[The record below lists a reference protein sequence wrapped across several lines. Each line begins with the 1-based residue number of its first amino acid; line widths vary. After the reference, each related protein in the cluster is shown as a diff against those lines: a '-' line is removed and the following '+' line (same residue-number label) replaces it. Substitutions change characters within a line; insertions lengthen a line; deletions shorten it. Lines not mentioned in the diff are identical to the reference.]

1 MNTTIGFIGLGK
13 MGAPMARNLLRAG
26 YAVRVYNRSP
36 EKARPLAEEGAQAV
50 SRPAEAAVPGGLVI
64 TMLANDQALEAVTLG
79 DDGIAKALGRDGIHV
94 SMSTVS
100 PDTARRL
107 AAAHREQ
114 GGSYLAAPVFG
125 RPEAAAAKK
134 LWINLAGPKAARERA
149 RPVLEALSQG
159 IYEFGDDPSAANVVK
174 LAGNFLILS
183 ALEAMAEAFTLVE
196 KNGVERETF
205 AAMMGE
211 TIFACLIYQNYGKMI
226 ASETYEPAGFKLEL
240 GFKDIRLVEE
250 TAQASQTPMA
260 LGSLLQQR
268 LLSAMAKDRGGMDWT
283 AIALSTSEDAG
294 LKK

>member
-50 SRPAEAAVPGGLVI
+50 SRPAEVAVPGGLVI

-125 RPEAAAAKK
+125 RPEAAAAQK

-240 GFKDIRLVEE
+240 GFKDIRLVAE